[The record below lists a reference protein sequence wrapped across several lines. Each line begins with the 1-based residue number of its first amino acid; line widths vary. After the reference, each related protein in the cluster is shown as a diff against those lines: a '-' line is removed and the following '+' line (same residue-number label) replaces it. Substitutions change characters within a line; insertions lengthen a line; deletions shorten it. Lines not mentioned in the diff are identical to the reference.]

1 MELSKQAYEF
11 TLSPFDLVLVRRTP
25 GFEKQDLVEIEGEV
39 VYPGKYAIEK
49 KNERISDVIKRAKGL
64 TNFAYVEGATL
75 IRRTEFFVEEDEADQ
90 AARLRKESLEE
101 LEERDSANVEIKIKS
116 RESIGI
122 NLTEILKNPGS
133 KFDLIV
139 QKGDVISVPKQL
151 QTIRLRG
158 ELLYPSTIR
167 YDQVNSFKDY
177 ISLAGGFSDDA
188 KPSKSYIVYANGSAA
203 RTKRFLWFKNY
214 PKPQPGAEI
223 IVPKRPERR
232 KISIQEILAI
242 TTSLTTIALL
252 IDRLS
257 TN

>member
-1 MELSKQAYEF
+1 M
-11 TLSPFDLVLVRRTP
+11 
-25 GFEKQDLVEIEGEV
+25 
-39 VYPGKYAIEK
+39 
-49 KNERISDVIKRAKGL
+49 
-64 TNFAYVEGATL
+64 